1 MYIYRPEIWIF
12 VVWGNFGIWVEVL
25 GVRKGVGVRSTV
37 YDPKK
42 ILKLDGSEVFIIQLF
57 LFLSKMFSELMES
70 LCLLSTKSL
79 FTTSKCRKV

>member
-1 MYIYRPEIWIF
+1 MYMYRPEIRIF

-42 ILKLDGSEVFIIQLF
+42 ILKLDGPEVFIIQLP
-57 LFLSKMFSELMES
+57 
-70 LCLLSTKSL
+70 
-79 FTTSKCRKV
+79 

>member
-1 MYIYRPEIWIF
+1 M
-12 VVWGNFGIWVEVL
+12 
-25 GVRKGVGVRSTV
+25 VRSTV

-42 ILKLDGSEVFIIQLF
+42 ILKLDGPEVFIIQLF